1 MMSTVHHAPP
11 EPWKASNMK
20 FRSCILTCIF
30 VALICGPFLI
40 YLAEKPDITLPS
52 WMTAEDASYLSGDA
66 SHADVKTSLNIDGF
80 ASGALQEEIEKS
92 VGNRIPFKATAML
105 TNAELQRE
113 FIAASNLLFNWSC
126 YPAFYGSTLSVD
138 SSAQRLFDAP
148 LKLNDVTL
156 APYRKVATA
165 LEESAAHHDASQFYL
180 YFAPD
185 NQIVGDA
192 PLGALVSDYAS
203 YEDILQ
209 VFLDTDEKIRVI
221 DGDVSYNSFQDMWY
235 KTDHHWNIFGA
246 YDAYKRIASAMGLPA
261 LKDEE
266 TTFLEYRSPKFY
278 GSLARQALDS
288 DFSDELSD
296 FTFKNN
302 PSLTVTINGNK
313 RGGEELLV
321 HRDDYKAGNWS
332 KQKFASRYGEYFH
345 SDYGLIEIDNPS
357 ITSVSELL
365 IVADSYS
372 NCIERL
378 FALDFSKIYVLDPRH
393 TDEKL
398 DSFLD
403 EHPDVDKVLFLMRK
417 NSLSSEQTLD
427 FLSQES

>member
-1 MMSTVHHAPP
+1 MDTAHNVPP
-11 EPWKASNMK
+11 EPRKASNVK
-20 FRSCILTCIF
+20 LRSCILSCIF
-30 VALICGPFLI
+30 VTLICGPFFI
-40 YLAEKPDITLPS
+40 YLAEKSDIVLPS
-52 WMTAEDASYLSGDA
+52 WVTAEDANYLSGDA
-66 SHADVKTSLNIDGF
+66 SHADVKSSLSIEGF
-80 ASGALQEEIEKS
+80 ASGALQKEIEKS

-113 FIAASNLLFNWSC
+113 CIAASNLLFKWSC
-126 YPAFYGSTLSVD
+126 YPAFYGSSLSID
-138 SSAQRLFDAP
+138 PSAQRLFDAP

-156 APYRKVATA
+156 APYREVATA
-165 LEESAAHHDASQFYL
+165 LEESAAHHNASQFYL

-185 NQIVGDA
+185 NQIVSDA

-209 VFLDTDEKIRVI
+209 VFLNADEKVRVI
-221 DGDVSYNSFQDMWY
+221 DGGVSYNSFQGMWY

-246 YDAYKRIASAMGLPA
+246 YDAYKRIASAMGLTA
-261 LKDEE
+261 STDEE
-266 TTFLEYRSPKFY
+266 TTFFEYQSPKFY
-278 GSLARQALDS
+278 GSLARQALDG
-288 DFSDELSD
+288 DFCDKLGD
-296 FTFKNN
+296 LIFRNN
-302 PSLTVTINGNK
+302 PPLTVTINSNK
-313 RGGEELLV
+313 SGGEELLV
-321 HRDDYKAGNWS
+321 HRDDYQAGDWS

-345 SDYGLIEIDNPS
+345 SDYGLIEIDNPGIAS
-357 ITSVSELL
+357 ASASELL

-398 DSFLD
+398 NSFLD

-417 NSLSSEQTLD
+417 NNLSSEQTLN
-427 FLSQES
+427 FLS